1 MAATST
7 LRVAGF
13 LGSRAITR
21 GNRGITVLTVL
32 MMAVI
37 YAELLFVPSLIQG
50 ATDRIQYEL
59 RAYVTSSITISP
71 SGSDLTIPDPQSLL
85 VSARRDPQVAS
96 ATSTVLAGSQ
106 ISHANRINS
115 WPVLAIDPGSYAR
128 TFATSQTLIAGSFL
142 RPGDSDQIVLGL
154 GIAGDDKTQA
164 ATYEAS
170 LQTVHVGDRVTVTLL
185 GGRLQSFTVKG
196 IYETGLSQANSRA
209 FISTATATS
218 LVPALAGRASNVYV
232 KTKQVG
238 QEQAV
243 INRLQQ
249 ARPDVQYQSWQALG
263 AMIKDV
269 TGSFNVI
276 KSILNAVSLVV
287 AAIVVLIV
295 TYVDLINKRRT
306 IGIERAIGI
315 SGPAITL
322 SYMLKAAVFAVLG
335 VVLGVGLFYGMAVPF
350 VNHHPFEF
358 PIGPVTLS
366 VTAGEI
372 RRDALILVVVALAGA
387 LLPAWRATRTRLLDA
402 IWG

>member
-1 MAATST
+1 MAGTST

-13 LGSRAITR
+13 LGTRAITR
-21 GNRGITVLTVL
+21 GNRGIIALTVL

-50 ATDRIQYEL
+50 ATDRIELEL
-59 RAYVTSSITISP
+59 RAYATANITISP
-71 SGSDLTIPDPQSLL
+71 SGSDLTIPNPQSLL
-85 VSARRDPQVAS
+85 KTARENPDVSS
-96 ATSTVLAGSQ
+96 ATATVLAGSQ
-106 ISHANRINS
+106 VSHANRINS
-115 WPVLAIDPGSYAR
+115 WPVLAVDPVSYSR
-128 TFATSQTLIAGSFL
+128 TFATPQTLIAGSFL
-142 RPGDSDQIVLGL
+142 APGATDEIVLGL
-154 GIAGDDKTQA
+154 GIAGNDMTQA
-164 ATYEAS
+164 ATYDAS

-185 GGRLQSFTVKG
+185 GGLTHVFTVKG
-196 IYETGLSQANSRA
+196 IYETGLSQANNRA

-218 LVPALAGRASNVYV
+218 LVPPLGDKVSSIYV
-232 KTKQVG
+232 KTKKVG

-243 INRLQQ
+243 IDELRRG
-249 ARPDVQYQSWQALG
+249 RPDVEYQSWQTLG

-269 TGSFNVI
+269 TGSFNII

-287 AAIVVLIV
+287 AAIVVFIV
-295 TYVDLINKRRT
+295 TYVDLVNKRRT

-335 VVLGVGLFYGMAVPF
+335 VALGIGLFYGVVVP
-350 VNHHPFEF
+350 VVRHHPFEF

-366 VTAGEI
+366 VTSTEI
-372 RRDALILVVVALAGA
+372 RRDAVILVAVAVVGA